1 MALRINDG
9 ATMTDSHNNLFK
21 SIAKSRGNTLMAVL
35 HQVAIVTGGA
45 SGIGQALCHALA
57 TRGAVV
63 IVADINVEGAQD
75 VAEAIRRRGGQAAA
89 QKVDVADAGSVQQL
103 IQHTVATHKRL
114 DYLFNNAGIAVTA
127 DARDLR
133 AEHWHR
139 VIAVN
144 LLGVIYGIQAAYPFM
159 AQQGYGHIVNTAS
172 LAGLLPYP
180 TNLPYATTK
189 HAVVGLSLSLRA
201 EAADLGVKVS
211 VVCPG
216 WVQSGIYAASPT
228 LNVRHEQQTAFP
240 FKLMEA
246 DTAARRILAGVARNQ
261 PVIVFPPYARVLW
274 WVYRMRAT
282 WLNALGS
289 KLIRDLR
296 RLRLPTAVGPDRE

>member
-1 MALRINDG
+1 
-9 ATMTDSHNNLFK
+9 MTETA
-21 SIAKSRGNTLMAVL
+21 IQ

-57 TRGAVV
+57 SRGATV
-63 IVADINVEGAQD
+63 IVADINAEGAEN
-75 VAEAIRRRGGQAAA
+75 VAAAIRQRGHQAAA
-89 QKVDVADAGSVQQL
+89 HTVDVADADSVKQLVQQ
-103 IQHTVATHKRL
+103 TVAAYRRL

-133 AEHWHR
+133 IEHWHQ
-139 VIAVN
+139 VIGVN
-144 LLGVIYGIQAAYPFM
+144 LLGVIYGVQAAYPIM
-159 AQQGYGHIVNTAS
+159 AQQGSGHIVNIAS

-211 VVCPG
+211 VACPG
-216 WVQSGIYAASPT
+216 WVRSGISVASPI
-228 LNVRHEQQTAFP
+228 LNVRREQVQPAFP

-261 PVIVFPPYARVLW
+261 PVIIFPLYARMLW
-274 WVYRMRAT
+274 WVYRMRVT
-282 WLNALGS
+282 WLSGFGF

-296 RLRLPTAVGPDRE
+296 RLRKP

>member
-1 MALRINDG
+1 M
-9 ATMTDSHNNLFK
+9 
-21 SIAKSRGNTLMAVL
+21 
-35 HQVAIVTGGA
+35 
-45 SGIGQALCHALA
+45 
-57 TRGAVV
+57 V
-63 IVADINVEGAQD
+63 IVADINADGAQE
-75 VAEAIRRRGGQAAA
+75 VAAAIRRRGGQAAA
-89 QKVDVADAGSVQQL
+89 HTVDVADADSVNQLVQQ
-103 IQHTVATHKRL
+103 TVAAHQRL

-127 DARDLR
+127 DARDLGL
-133 AEHWHR
+133 EHWHK

-144 LLGVIYGIQAAYPFM
+144 LLGVIYGVQAAYPIM
-159 AQQGYGHIVNTAS
+159 VRQGYGHIVNTAS

-180 TNLPYATTK
+180 TNIPYATTK

-216 WVQSGIYAASPT
+216 WVQSGIYTASPM
-228 LNVRHEQQTAFP
+228 LNVRREQVRPSLP

-261 PVIVFPPYARVLW
+261 PVIVFPFYARLLW

-282 WLNALGS
+282 WLNLLGFRM
-289 KLIRDLR
+289 IRDLR
-296 RLRLPTAVGPDRE
+296 RLRMPTAVENREPRIEDGG